1 MAQAI
6 WAPSLAGN
14 ANLKRQ
20 CYFLTFTQFFL
31 LPEPPLLSRVPTF
44 RLLCRQIDPA
54 LPHLISPCSLTVSL
68 CSVHTHLEHA
78 GVCNCN
84 CVFVQNNYAVS
95 TFWSP
100 FPVRL
105 AKGRNILCVYS
116 RQMLSEWLPCF
127 HYTLDVLFC
136 ALHNMHTH
144 CWETKVTLWIRFLS
158 ARRSRS
164 LRWGVN
170 IFSSALLKLLIIY
183 AFSPFIFKTF

>member
-1 MAQAI
+1 MLFPDLHTVLPVTWASPPLTCPNFQIALPAN
-6 WAPSLAGN
+6 WSSSAPSN
-14 ANLKRQ
+14 IPMQ
-20 CYFLTFTQFFL
+20 
-31 LPEPPLLSRVPTF
+31 
-44 RLLCRQIDPA
+44 
-54 LPHLISPCSLTVSL
+54 PHGPSL
-68 CSVHTHLEHA
+68 CFVHTHLEHA